1 MTSRYDASWVCV
13 RAGEL
18 GVCGRCTA
26 QQSNGV
32 NSHLCGSRMNE
43 SACSIPSYFGR
54 SERANSPEP
63 P

>member
-1 MTSRYDASWVCV
+1 MTSRYDASWVWV
-13 RAGEL
+13 ALASSGSRYSS
-18 GVCGRCTA
+18 A

-43 SACSIPSYFGR
+43 SACSRPLYFGR
-54 SERANSPEP
+54 SERAKMPEP